1 MRYIK
6 KSETEPRDLREYKK
20 NCRKASPPLK
30 ITYKDKS
37 IKWHIRDMLDQ
48 CNINERTVYPG
59 LDGIAMWLKR
69 HYYVR

>member
-30 ITYKDKS
+30 ITYKDVFYSLLEIKTAYHRKS
-37 IKWHIRDMLDQ
+37 QYSAILAPAQAAIKSPR
-48 CNINERTVYPG
+48 
-59 LDGIAMWLKR
+59 K
-69 HYYVR
+69 

>member
-30 ITYKDKS
+30 ITYKDKQTRLFHAK
-37 IKWHIRDMLDQ
+37 IKW
-48 CNINERTVYPG
+48 PG
-59 LDGIAMWLKR
+59 GDNGKYARCPAGLL
-69 HYYVR
+69 

>member
-30 ITYKDKS
+30 ITYKDTLFVDAIDK
-37 IKWHIRDMLDQ
+37 ILQYGVTIEQETFL
-48 CNINERTVYPG
+48 E
-59 LDGIAMWLKR
+59 
-69 HYYVR
+69 

>member
-30 ITYKDKS
+30 ITYKDMVY
-37 IKWHIRDMLDQ
+37 IRFTL
-48 CNINERTVYPG
+48 NWIHRT
-59 LDGIAMWLKR
+59 LTKRRAIQFGITWNCILLLRA
-69 HYYVR
+69 

>member
-1 MRYIK
+1 MPEQGMDK
-6 KSETEPRDLREYKK
+6 KR
-20 NCRKASPPLK
+20 CFI
-30 ITYKDKS
+30 ITP
-37 IKWHIRDMLDQ
+37 KWHIRDMLDQ